1 MKSIELKIVK
11 ESQEG
16 QQDQYVSTYA
26 ILRAVINSPSEGGI
40 NVEEMLVRLKLLD
53 KLDKFKDF
61 FEATAPPEEL
71 LQKTAT
77 LELEDNEFSKL
88 KDLYKNMKF
97 LVVSKFLVE
106 ISEQLNN

>member
-1 MKSIELKIVK
+1 MKSIELKIAK

-26 ILRAVINSPSEGGI
+26 ILRAVVNNPSEGGI

-53 KLDKFKDF
+53 KLDKFKDI
-61 FEATAPPEEL
+61 FEVTGSPDEL
-71 LQKTAT
+71 LEKTAT
-77 LELEDNEFSKL
+77 LELEDSEFNKL
-88 KDLYKNMKF
+88 RDLYKNMKF

-106 ISEQLNN
+106 ISEQLK

>member
-11 ESQEG
+11 ETQEG
-16 QQDQYVSTYA
+16 QDQYVSTYA
-26 ILRAVINSPSEGGI
+26 ILRAVINNPPEGGI

-53 KLDKFKDF
+53 KLDKFKET
-61 FEATAPPEEL
+61 FESTAPPEEL

-77 LELEDNEFSKL
+77 LELEDSEFNKL
-88 KDLYKNMKF
+88 RDLYKSMKF

-106 ISEQLNN
+106 ISEQLK

>member
-11 ESQEG
+11 ETQEG
-16 QQDQYVSTYA
+16 QDQYVSTYA
-26 ILRAVINSPSEGGI
+26 ILRAVINNPTEGGI

-53 KLDKFKDF
+53 KLDKFKEL
-61 FEATAPPEEL
+61 FEATAPVEEL

-77 LELEDNEFSKL
+77 LELEDSEFNKL
-88 KDLYKNMKF
+88 RDLYKNMKF

-106 ISEQLNN
+106 IGDQLK